1 MNRRR
6 FLTAVAFGTCVR
18 PVRVNAAAR
27 VSKAPPYEA
36 LYQFASPGK
45 DEFPGELQAQ
55 RITSHLNR
63 LIETKS
69 LPLASEFRGSSPMP
83 VRFRKIADDVSEAEY
98 SLDAT
103 SFADGLAQWVASLG
117 KVRSARFYALPDDR
131 VRYEI
136 ASEGQYRVGIWKQV
150 WSGEKLLEFAPVEE
164 TLVTAPE
171 PRFRDVTGHAF
182 GGVESFDQQLLRG
195 IPYWRSRLDL
205 ATGIDVYGNNGIAV
219 GDVDNDGLDEVYV
232 CQPGGLPNR
241 LYKNVSGKMQ
251 DITERAGVGVLDDTS
266 CALFLDLRN
275 SGVQDLVVLRASG
288 PLLFLNDGAGKFTF
302 KKDAFRFRTAPQGT
316 FTGMAAADFDRD
328 GKVDLYL
335 CSYIYFQGEDQ
346 YRYPVPYFD
355 AQNGPPNFLFR
366 NVGDA
371 TFDDVTEAAGLN
383 QNNNRYSFAPAWCDY
398 DGDGWP
404 DLYVA
409 NDFGRNNLYKN
420 DHGRFTDVA
429 AAAGVEDLGP
439 GMSAAWFDYDG
450 DGRPDLYTA
459 NMWTDAGQ
467 RVSQDRAFPLRDVSS
482 DVWRR
487 HSKGNS
493 LYRNRGDGTFADT
506 GAAEGVEMGRWAWSS
521 DGHDFDN
528 DGSPEILVTCGMLT
542 NSSEMDLESFFWR
555 QVVAKSP
562 KDAGRAP
569 AYENGWN
576 ALNQLIREDHTWSG
590 RQPNVHY
597 VRRNS
602 RFYDFSG
609 VSGLDFMDDG
619 RAFAVT
625 DLDGDGNLD
634 ILLKS
639 RLGPQLRALQNTCGR
654 DKSAIAF
661 DLRGVKSNRDAIGAR
676 VEVDRQV
683 KFLQAGSGYLSQHT
697 KRLHFGL
704 GSAKTAKRVT
714 ITWPS
719 GEAQTFEKL
728 NAGYRYQ
735 IVEGAAE
742 AQPVAF
748 QRRVEW
754 PSDAVA
760 PDNRA
765 RAFSTWLLEPVPL
778 PVATKGPG
786 LVRFDEITPE
796 LALLRRYLFDWRK
809 AVEPPMCVLVDT
821 RNLVHKVYAGVPG
834 GAEVA
839 SDLQKLADPSH
850 SRLALPFAGRYYSEP
865 HRNYYRLGAAFLATG
880 YSAQALPY
888 MEEAIR
894 MNPENLLAL
903 MAAGQIDLDAGRLD
917 LARKRFEQGIRLNAN
932 SADAWNGL
940 GGVEAA
946 AGNDGKALD
955 HYEKALSLRP
965 DLPFVLNNAAQA
977 HMKMGNA
984 PKAEDLLR
992 RALSIDSKDAD
1003 VANQLGLLLA
1013 KQDRTDEARRLFEQ
1027 AITARRDHS
1036 GAINNLGVLYL
1047 RLNQVN
1053 DAVAAFQ
1060 YGIEVSPESDI
1071 LYINLAKIY
1080 AQTGEREKA
1089 KQAVHRLLDR
1099 EPRNETAQK
1108 ILRELESQ

>member
-1 MNRRR
+1 
-6 FLTAVAFGTCVR
+6 
-18 PVRVNAAAR
+18 
-27 VSKAPPYEA
+27 
-36 LYQFASPGK
+36 
-45 DEFPGELQAQ
+45 
-55 RITSHLNR
+55 
-63 LIETKS
+63 
-69 LPLASEFRGSSPMP
+69 MP
-83 VRFRKIADDVSEAEY
+83 ARFRKIAEDVSQAEY
-98 SLDAT
+98 TLDDAG
-103 SFADGLAQWVASLG
+103 FEEGLKRWVDGLG
-117 KVRSARFYALPDDR
+117 EIRSARFYPLADNR

-136 ASEGQYRVGIWKQV
+136 ASAGQYRVGVWKQV
-150 WSGEKLLEFAPVEE
+150 WSGDSLTEFAPIEE
-164 TLVTAPE
+164 TLVTARE
-171 PRFRDVTGHAF
+171 TRFRDITSHVF

-195 IPYWRSRLDL
+195 IPHWRARLDL
-205 ATGIDVYGNNGIAV
+205 ATGIDVYGNNGIAA
-219 GDVDNDGLDEVYV
+219 GDIDNDGRDEIYV

-241 LYKNVSGKMQ
+241 LYKNVNGHMQ
-251 DITERAGVGVLDDTS
+251 DITAQAGVDVLDDTS

-288 PLLFLNDGAGKFTF
+288 PLLFLNDGTGKFTF
-302 KKDAFRFRTAPQGT
+302 KANAFRFRAAAQGT

-328 GKVDLYL
+328 GKIDLYL

-366 NVGDA
+366 NNGDA
-371 TFDDVTEAAGLN
+371 TFDDVTEATGLN

-420 DHGRFTDVA
+420 NRGHFTDVA

-467 RVSQDRAFPLRDVSS
+467 RIVHDGSFPLRDAAPE
-482 DVWRR
+482 DVWQR

-493 LYRNRGDGTFADT
+493 LFRNRGDGTFAET
-506 GAAEGVEMGRWAWSS
+506 GPAEGVEMGRWAWSS
-521 DGHDFDN
+521 DAHDFDN

-542 NSSEMDLESFFWR
+542 NSSEIDLESFFWR

-562 KDAGRAP
+562 RDGGHAP

-576 ALNQLIREDHTWSG
+576 ALNQLIREDYSWSG

-597 VRRNS
+597 VQRDG

-609 VSGLDFMDDG
+609 VSGFDFADDS

-634 ILLKS
+634 VLLKS
-639 RLGPQLRALQNTCGR
+639 RLGPQVRALQNNCGKAR
-654 DKSAIAF
+654 HAIAF
-661 DLRGVKSNRDAIGAR
+661 NLRGTKSNWDAIGAR
-676 VEVDRQV
+676 VEVDGQM
-683 KFLQAGSGYLSQHT
+683 KLLQAGSGYLSQHT

-704 GSAKTAKRVT
+704 GLEKTAKRVQ

-719 GEAQTFEKL
+719 GATQVFEDL
-728 NAGYRYQ
+728 DAGFRYR
-735 IVEGAAE
+735 IIEGHDKP
-742 AQPVAF
+742 QRVAF
-748 QRRVEW
+748 ESRVDVKNE
-754 PSDAVA
+754 PVS
-760 PDNRA
+760 PDNQS
-765 RAFSTWLLEPVPL
+765 RAFSTWLLDPVPL
-778 PVATKGPG
+778 PLVRKGPAV
-786 LVRFDEITPE
+786 VRFEEVPAE

-809 AVEPPMCVLVDT
+809 PVEPPLSVLIDG
-821 RNLVHKVYAGVPG
+821 RNMVHKVYAGEPG
-834 GAEVA
+834 EAEA
-839 SDLQKLADPSH
+839 ARDLRQLADPGH
-850 SRLALPFAGRYYSEP
+850 GRLALPFAGRYYAEP
-865 HRNYYRLGAAFLATG
+865 HRNYYRLGAAFLAAG
-880 YSAQALPY
+880 YSAEALPY
-888 MEEAIR
+888 MEEALR
-894 MNPENLLAL
+894 RNPENSLAL

-917 LARKRFEQGIRLNAN
+917 AARNRFEQGVRLNPN

-946 AGNDGKALD
+946 AGQYRKALG
-955 HYEKALSLRP
+955 HYEKALSLRS

-977 HMKMGNA
+977 YAKVGDYA
-984 PKAEDLLR
+984 KAEEMLR
-992 RALSIDSKDAD
+992 RALAIDAKDVDA
-1003 VANQLGLLLA
+1003 ANQLGLVLA
-1013 KQDRTDEARRLFEQ
+1013 KQNRTDEARRLFQQ
-1027 AITARRDHS
+1027 AITLRRDHA

-1047 RLNQVN
+1047 QLNQVN
-1053 DAVAAFQ
+1053 DAIASFQ
-1060 YGIEVSPESDI
+1060 YGIEMSPESDI
-1071 LYINLAKIY
+1071 LYVNLAKIY

-1089 KQAVHRLLDR
+1089 KQVMQRLLER

-1108 ILRELESQ
+1108 ILRELQ